1 MVVRASS
8 VVAFVALAS
17 VPCSG
22 AALQKW
28 GPTWSEVTGNQ
39 WSKVAMNRTAAV
51 ISTVDGTSETAR
63 IVKMEP
69 GKRTIVVRSPM
80 RKGASGTN
88 VTMELD
94 VEPCKRY
101 YINAQFK
108 SGIGAAWDPVI
119 AKVEPIA
126 GCKKPS

>member
-17 VPCSG
+17 VPCSA

-51 ISTVDGTSETAR
+51 ISTVDGKSETAR